1 MLNENGDS
9 QQDDSRNDKSKLT
22 FQRMLMVMMMLVIM
36 PMMMFVFMIMLVL
49 MVLMFVLRSNL
60 TPHSTLLT
68 PRRTSPRTTLLM

>member
-1 MLNENGDS
+1 
-9 QQDDSRNDKSKLT
+9 
-22 FQRMLMVMMMLVIM
+22 MLMVMMMFVLV
-36 PMMMFVFMIMLVL
+36 MMMVLVFVLVMM

>member
-1 MLNENGDS
+1 
-9 QQDDSRNDKSKLT
+9 
-22 FQRMLMVMMMLVIM
+22 MLMVMMMFVIM
-36 PMMMFVFMIMLVL
+36 MMLMVLMF

>member
-22 FQRMLMVMMMLVIM
+22 FQRMLMVMMMFVLV
-36 PMMMFVFMIMLVL
+36 F
-49 MVLMFVLRSNL
+49 VLMFVLRSNL

-68 PRRTSPRTTLLM
+68 PRRTSSRTTLLM